1 MYQSDEEIVMLSG
14 LTKLMC
20 PIHTTVLLSEAKDPR
35 AKRSAPQVPHGC
47 RQLLVCAARNGFAG
61 GCFALLSMTGVLE
74 VDRFTSTHRPHR
86 QNLPSRAWKCVGLSR
101 AGMSRSIQSAT
112 QSSIVASGM
121 DGYPK

>member
-35 AKRSAPQVPHGC
+35 AKRSAPRVPHGC

-61 GCFALLSMTGVLE
+61 GCFALLSITGY
-74 VDRFTSTHRPHR
+74 F
-86 QNLPSRAWKCVGLSR
+86 VGHNGLDAPLS
-101 AGMSRSIQSAT
+101 G
-112 QSSIVASGM
+112 ASMLICPMIRGTIRC
-121 DGYPK
+121 